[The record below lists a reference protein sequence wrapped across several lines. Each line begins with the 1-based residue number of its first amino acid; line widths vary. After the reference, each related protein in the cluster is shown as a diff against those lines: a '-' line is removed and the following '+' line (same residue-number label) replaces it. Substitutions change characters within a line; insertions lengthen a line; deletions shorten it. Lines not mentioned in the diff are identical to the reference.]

1 MRVKNLT
8 RSVVLIMMV
17 GSCCSLD
24 AASFKQNLIIIRP
37 EDFAQID
44 VNGRTVNV
52 LLNGWK
58 AKQLANKDR
67 HTTIEF
73 NVPFDQAK
81 EVLIGETRFGSNW
94 ATISFAFPSA
104 ESARN
109 FAALLKAAKVKILS
123 QCDCH

>member
-1 MRVKNLT
+1 MRANLA

-17 GSCCSLD
+17 GSCCCMQ
-24 AASFKQNLIIIRP
+24 AASSKQKLIIIRP
-37 EDFAQID
+37 EDFVQID
-44 VNGRTVNV
+44 VNGRAVNV
-52 LLNGWK
+52 LVNGWK
-58 AKQLANKDR
+58 AKQLAEGDR

-73 NVPFDQAK
+73 NVPFERSK

-94 ATISFAFPSA
+94 ATITFTFPS
-104 ESARN
+104 EDSARD